1 MKVVAILQARMT
13 STRLP
18 GKVLR
23 EMAGKTMLEHV
34 VERVSA
40 ARLVDQVVIATTT
53 DPSDDVLHEFCAERG
68 WSVVRGSMEDVL
80 SRFVLAAERFS
91 ADIIVRVTTDCP
103 LADPQLIDD
112 VVRVV
117 MSSDYD
123 YVSNRLPP
131 DERTIPL
138 GLDVECFRRSALE
151 NAATNAAAGPEREH
165 VTPYIYNNR
174 TKLRCLHLKYP
185 DIGHADLRM
194 TVDTLGDF
202 KLLEEVIET
211 VNGFG
216 WKHAIS
222 QVVAK
227 CEY

>member
-1 MKVVAILQARMT
+1 MNVVAILQARMT

-53 DPSDDVLHEFCAERG
+53 EPSDDVLYDFCVERG

-80 SRFVLAAERFS
+80 SRFVLAADTFS
-91 ADIIVRVTTDCP
+91 ADVIVRVTTDCP
-103 LADPQLIDD
+103 LADPDLIDD
-112 VVRVV
+112 VVRVL
-117 MSSDYD
+117 MCSDYD

-131 DERTIPL
+131 EERTIPL
-138 GLDVECFRRSALE
+138 GLDVECFWRSALD
-151 NAATNAAAGPEREH
+151 NAGTNAAVGPEREH

-174 TKLRCLHLKYP
+174 KKFRCVHLRYP
-185 DIGHADLRM
+185 EIGKPDLRL
-194 TVDTLGDF
+194 TVDTQEDF
-202 KLLEEVIET
+202 QTVTSILKSVRVGGWDET
-211 VNGFG
+211 
-216 WKHAIS
+216 IS
-222 QVVAK
+222 VAQDV
-227 CEY
+227 

>member
-1 MKVVAILQARMT
+1 
-13 STRLP
+13 
-18 GKVLR
+18 
-23 EMAGKTMLEHV
+23 MAGKTMLEHV

-40 ARLVDQVVIATTT
+40 AWLVDQVVIATTT

-80 SRFVLAAERFS
+80 SRFVLAAERFR

-103 LADPQLIDD
+103 LADPELIDD

-151 NAATNAAAGPEREH
+151 GAATNAADGPEREH
-165 VTPYIYNNR
+165 VTPYIYHNR
-174 TKLRCLHLKYP
+174 EKFRCMHLRYP
-185 DIGHADLRM
+185 EIGEPDFRL
-194 TVDTLGDF
+194 TVDTQADF
-202 KLLEEVIET
+202 ELISRILVDRSS
-211 VNGFG
+211 FS
-216 WKHAIS
+216 WKSILNRPLFYEPS
-222 QVVAK
+222 
-227 CEY
+227 ED